1 MEKEY
6 QVLEENIFNGKF
18 VLEYEYKFTDGIK
31 SETQCLCNS
40 VGEKKKAQYEYS
52 KKQDNRHCCFIL
64 NAGDYV
70 MNAVTNIA
78 ESIDIK
84 IKQITGIQHTESG
97 ITVFYCEIANEDT
110 PTCLFDMID
119 EARIGRGVLE
129 GCRKIWYL
137 PSNKNK
143 GQ

>member
-6 QVLEENIFNGKF
+6 NVLEENIFNGKF
-18 VLEYEYKFTDGIK
+18 VLEYEYKFINGDK
-31 SETQCLCNS
+31 SETRCVCNS
-40 VGEKKKAQYEYS
+40 AGEKKKAQYEYS
-52 KKQDNRHCCFIL
+52 KKQDDRHCCFIL
-64 NAGDYV
+64 NSGDYV
-70 MNAVTNIA
+70 MNVNTNLA

-84 IKQITGIQHTESG
+84 IKQITGIQHADFG
-97 ITVFYCEIANEDT
+97 ITVFYNEIANEDT
-110 PTCLFDMID
+110 PTFLFDMID
-119 EARIGRGVLE
+119 EALIGRGVLD